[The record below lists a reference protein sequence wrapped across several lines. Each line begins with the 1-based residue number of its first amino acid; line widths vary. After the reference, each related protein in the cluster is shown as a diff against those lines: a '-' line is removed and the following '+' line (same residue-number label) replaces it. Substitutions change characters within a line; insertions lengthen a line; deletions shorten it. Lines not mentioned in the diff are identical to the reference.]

1 MCSHGQGLVRAASGT
16 TLGVLGTS
24 KMKDNERFYG
34 FTDFRG
40 MLARRGRGR
49 HASVSQVTAG
59 VSTPVSTPLKLCQ
72 HHSHPNNG
80 QSEAATVHRTESG
93 EHKNRQS
100 LDFEHFF

>member
-59 VSTPVSTPLKLCQ
+59 VSTAEKSGVDTGVSTVCQ
-72 HHSHPNNG
+72 
-80 QSEAATVHRTESG
+80 R
-93 EHKNRQS
+93 
-100 LDFEHFF
+100 